1 MASINQTS
9 KSDYSALKIDYTDRD
24 YTNILNDLIDSIP
37 GITQKWKSSED
48 ENDPGI
54 VLVKLMAMIADLLN
68 FELDMQS
75 LEVYPNSVTQRKN
88 AATIYKLI
96 GYKMDW
102 YESAEL
108 TANVI
113 NTYTMGA
120 TMPRFC
126 TFTTQSEDI
135 TYTTWE
141 QYELPSNTTNN
152 GLETTITLVQGI
164 PVTPV
169 RASTRPYPETGKPWH
184 SIYGYNYSADNII
197 NNRLYLND
205 RNIDQSHII
214 VVDDKNDTWTLKDN
228 IYTTTDVGK
237 FFQFDVDGNDNPYI
251 ELVDYWKN
259 FNVTKFKIFY
269 ILSSGEAGQVYANTL
284 KNLTGNVWAR
294 ESTAEDA
301 NVYNISNFIHFTHYD
316 STYGYD
322 PETPDEARKN
332 APLFQNTLDTLITLA
347 DFERATLREPGVANV
362 RATDLTN
369 DPGTVLNYYVGD
381 INMDGVI
388 TQEDYVALQNYLADP
403 NTYPL
408 SSYQK
413 ELADCNQS
421 GGNLTTDDLKCLY
434 NYLNKISDPNS
445 KVGLVK
451 LSQTQLLN
459 GFTVKLYIART
470 EQYEDLD
477 EPTYKSI
484 ITTDLQQYKI
494 LPLTIDV
501 DLDSIK
507 RYYWTIEGKFITQ
520 EPLSRDELQ
529 TIIVNINNDLKH
541 KYSISKVNFNTIVN
555 YKQIIDTILAVDPRI
570 EMVDLEPIKYVDEE
584 NNVVPKEAITGQ
596 YIQTIPRQFV
606 LTSDTTIIINK
617 NYYTRSGDGSD
628 NNPFVYTLVSSPV
641 AGELANYY
649 EDLLEYTIN
658 IENTPIL
665 PNSLMIRLDNGL
677 YVLRDD
683 GNGKIYNTDN
693 ILGSTS
699 TINYTTGKLV
709 LKLSAPLTSDLI
721 INYTKNEAT
730 LATYSNLNTNSFYF
744 DSSSLSTSDVVSQI

>member
-1 MASINQTS
+1 M
-9 KSDYSALKIDYTDRD
+9 
-24 YTNILNDLIDSIP
+24 
-37 GITQKWKSSED
+37 
-48 ENDPGI
+48 
-54 VLVKLMAMIADLLN
+54 
-68 FELDMQS
+68 
-75 LEVYPNSVTQRKN
+75 
-88 AATIYKLI
+88 
-96 GYKMDW
+96 
-102 YESAEL
+102 
-108 TANVI
+108 
-113 NTYTMGA
+113 
-120 TMPRFC
+120 
-126 TFTTQSEDI
+126 
-135 TYTTWE
+135 
-141 QYELPSNTTNN
+141 
-152 GLETTITLVQGI
+152 
-164 PVTPV
+164 
-169 RASTRPYPETGKPWH
+169 
-184 SIYGYNYSADNII
+184 
-197 NNRLYLND
+197 
-205 RNIDQSHII
+205 
-214 VVDDKNDTWTLKDN
+214 
-228 IYTTTDVGK
+228 
-237 FFQFDVDGNDNPYI
+237 
-251 ELVDYWKN
+251 
-259 FNVTKFKIFY
+259 
-269 ILSSGEAGQVYANTL
+269 
-284 KNLTGNVWAR
+284 WAR

-507 RYYWTIEGKFITQ
+507 RYY
-520 EPLSRDELQ
+520 
-529 TIIVNINNDLKH
+529 
-541 KYSISKVNFNTIVN
+541 
-555 YKQIIDTILAVDPRI
+555 
-570 EMVDLEPIKYVDEE
+570 
-584 NNVVPKEAITGQ
+584 
-596 YIQTIPRQFV
+596 
-606 LTSDTTIIINK
+606 
-617 NYYTRSGDGSD
+617 
-628 NNPFVYTLVSSPV
+628 
-641 AGELANYY
+641 
-649 EDLLEYTIN
+649 
-658 IENTPIL
+658 
-665 PNSLMIRLDNGL
+665 
-677 YVLRDD
+677 
-683 GNGKIYNTDN
+683 
-693 ILGSTS
+693 
-699 TINYTTGKLV
+699 
-709 LKLSAPLTSDLI
+709 
-721 INYTKNEAT
+721 
-730 LATYSNLNTNSFYF
+730 
-744 DSSSLSTSDVVSQI
+744 